1 MDIKTFQD
9 IKAKHEEAILL
20 FRVGDFYEAYDVDA
34 SIISSILGITLT
46 QDTENDI
53 NMAGFPNTMLDTY
66 LPKLIK
72 AGKRVAMVDEADK
85 KAKGKTQADTAASE
99 LAKIKRENKQLKER
113 VKELAMERD
122 RAMAEAQENVHEL
135 CSRLI
140 AFGGLPDEAYELIH
154 EHIGIKEVVRIKVEN
169 KIAPSLEEI
178 KTLLKKVDDLEKED

>member
-9 IKAKHEEAILL
+9 IKTKHEDAILL

-34 SIISSILGITLT
+34 SIISSILGLTLT

-72 AGKRVAMVDEADK
+72 AGKRVAIVDEADK
-85 KAKGKTQADTAASE
+85 KSGKATEDTLASGE
-99 LAKIKRENKQLKER
+99 LAKIKRENKQLKESIM
-113 VKELAMERD
+113 EFAMERD
-122 RAMAEAQENVHEL
+122 RAMAEAQERVHEL
-135 CSRLI
+135 CCKLI
-140 AFGGLPDEAYELIH
+140 AIGGLPDEAYELIY
-154 EHIGIKEVVRIKVEN
+154 EHIGIKEVIKTKIEN

-178 KTLLKKVDDLEKED
+178 KKLLDKVEELEKED